1 MRKQMKA
8 LEEKNVTYMKETM
21 NLQEVG
27 ILKFDQN
34 ATHIYW
40 LFLLQWSSVMFD
52 YISTAHWQL
61 IQLFYQ
67 HILYFIILH
76 LAVPQFIFPN

>member
-1 MRKQMKA
+1 MTSFDFAEELSDMRKQMKA

-27 ILKFDQN
+27 ILWFNQN

-40 LFLLQWSSVMFD
+40 CFLKQWSSIMFD
-52 YISTAHWQL
+52 YKYISAVHWQL
-61 IQLFYQ
+61 IQFF
-67 HILYFIILH
+67 H
-76 LAVPQFIFPN
+76 

>member
-1 MRKQMKA
+1 MASFDFAEELSDMRKQMKA

-34 ATHIYW
+34 CYTH
-40 LFLLQWSSVMFD
+40 LLTFPIM
-52 YISTAHWQL
+52 L
-61 IQLFYQ
+61 
-67 HILYFIILH
+67 ILYY
-76 LAVPQFIFPN
+76 V